1 MQYRVPA
8 VLAKMLRA
16 SRTASDPTQH
26 LTQPLIL
33 EDGRTPRI
41 LSHTL
46 YIISA
51 FILAIVLWAA
61 LSDVREVTFAPGQI
75 IPSGQVQIVN
85 HLEGGIVAELFVRE
99 GDRVVEGQPLI
110 RLEPVAAKS
119 DLEQLQV
126 RHASLALQI
135 IRLDAASRG
144 IAPDF
149 GAIGAA
155 HPKLAMEQA
164 KLYASTMNQLR
175 QERATLASRLAQR
188 RDDVATNSAALE
200 TAKSQVPVAHDLFD
214 VQSKLIDL
222 GYTQTRLYLEAKSA
236 VVRAEGESVIAE
248 AKLRTALEAQAEAES
263 ALAAA
268 DTAALQK
275 FAEERAKASND
286 IAETE
291 WQLAK
296 FSDRFERVVV
306 RAPSA
311 GLVQEIVP
319 KAPGEVVKPGE
330 MVVRIVPSGYELVA
344 EVRVDTKDSGFV
356 HIGTQADVKFAT
368 YDTALFGTLA
378 GTVDHISA
386 TTFPPQPGQPPLS
399 GQSALEPYYKAII
412 RLSSNQI
419 GTGALRRPISAGM
432 VVQASIVT
440 GSKSVLRYLLKPVAN
455 SLNVAFTER

>member
-1 MQYRVPA
+1 MHYRVPA

-16 SRTASDPTQH
+16 SRTGSDPTQH
-26 LTQPLIL
+26 LTQPLVL

-46 YIISA
+46 YTISA

-126 RHASLALQI
+126 RRAGLALQI

-144 IAPDF
+144 TTPDF
-149 GAIGAA
+149 GATGAA

-164 KLYASTMNQLR
+164 KLYERTMDQLR
-175 QERATLASRLAQR
+175 QERATLAARLAQR

-200 TAKSQVPVAHDLFD
+200 TAKSQVPVARDLFD
-214 VQSKLIDL
+214 VQSKLIYL
-222 GYTQTRLYLEAKSA
+222 GYTQTRLYLEAKSSLI
-236 VVRAEGESVIAE
+236 RAEGESVIAE
-248 AKLRTALEAQAEAES
+248 AKLRTAVEAQAEAES

-286 IAETE
+286 VAETE

-330 MVVRIVPSGYELVA
+330 MVARIVPSGYELVA

-356 HIGTQADVKFAT
+356 HRGTRADVKFAT
-368 YDTALFGTLA
+368 YDTALFGTLT
-378 GTVDHISA
+378 GTVDYISA

-412 RLSSNQI
+412 RLSSNQV
-419 GTGALRRPISAGM
+419 GSGAMRRPISTGM

-440 GSKSVLRYLLKPVAN
+440 GSKSILRYLLKPVAN
-455 SLNVAFTER
+455 SLDVAFTER

>member
-1 MQYRVPA
+1 MHYRVPA

-16 SRTASDPTQH
+16 SRTGSNPTQR
-26 LTQPLIL
+26 LTQPLVL

-46 YIISA
+46 YTICA

-75 IPSGQVQIVN
+75 IPSGQLQIVN

-110 RLEPVAAKS
+110 RLEPVAARS

-126 RHASLALQI
+126 HRAGLALQI

-164 KLYASTMNQLR
+164 RLYASTMNQLR
-175 QERATLASRLAQR
+175 QERATLAARLAQR
-188 RDDVATNSAALE
+188 HDDVATNSAALQ
-200 TAKSQVPVAHDLFD
+200 TAKLQVPVARDLFD
-214 VQSKLIDL
+214 VQSKLIYL
-222 GYTQTRLYLEAKSA
+222 GYTQARLYLEAKSA
-236 VVRAEGESVIAE
+236 LVRAEGESAIAE

-286 IAETE
+286 VAEIE
-291 WQLAK
+291 WQVAK

-306 RAPSA
+306 RAPAA

-330 MVVRIVPSGYELVA
+330 MVARIVPNYELVA
-344 EVRVDTKDSGFV
+344 EVRVDTKDSGYV
-356 HIGTQADVKFAT
+356 HVGTRADVKFAT
-368 YDTALFGTLA
+368 YDIALFGTLT
-378 GTVDHISA
+378 GTVDHISP
-386 TTFPPQPGQPPLS
+386 TTFPPQPGQPLLA
-399 GQSALEPYYKAII
+399 GQSAPEPYYKAII
-412 RLSSNQI
+412 RLPSNHVGS
-419 GTGALRRPISAGM
+419 GTMRRPISTGM

-440 GSKSVLRYLLKPVAN
+440 GSKSIMRYLLKPVSN
-455 SLNVAFTER
+455 SLDAAFTER

>member
-41 LSHTL
+41 FSHTL

-412 RLSSNQI
+412 RLSSNQV

-440 GSKSVLRYLLKPVAN
+440 GSKSILRYLLKPVAN